1 MSTADLPISRLMVE
15 VVPDQA
21 RSLVFADLLSL
32 TTTVAGDWT
41 AVVPVGAVSL
51 TVTADGN
58 DLVVSWSGA
67 QARSTLGRA
76 WRLRLNDVD
85 VVGGRVVEAL
95 PQSTPGVSSVSV

>member
-21 RSLVFADLLSL
+21 RSLVFTDLLSL
-32 TTTVAGDWT
+32 TTTVVGDWT

-51 TVTADGN
+51 AVAADGN

-67 QARSTLGRA
+67 
-76 WRLRLNDVD
+76 
-85 VVGGRVVEAL
+85 
-95 PQSTPGVSSVSV
+95 